1 MKKKTS
7 KGSKKKGK
15 KKKKKVMR
23 TRIKSS
29 LITNKNMVEF
39 IEKRIKKSIG
49 KEELIYYLIR
59 L

>member
-7 KGSKKKGK
+7 KGSKRKGK

-29 LITNKNMVEF
+29 LITNKNMAEL
-39 IEKRIKKSIG
+39 IEKKINKSIE
-49 KEELIYYLIR
+49 KERLIYYLIR